1 MRIPSFRAS
10 LAAATLATAGV
21 LFAPCSALA
30 APAQDPDQP
39 PGDAPVL
46 TDAIYAGGVDLAFV
60 GRALVVATASGLDV
74 VRDPA
79 ADELVFETLLEVAL
93 ASPPLVAARDGA
105 VGALAADGRLVVWD
119 AESGA
124 ERWSAPAAVGLAEP
138 QVTDGRPLLAL
149 GPDETAYVGNG
160 KTRLIRVRAGGRL
173 PSVVDLP
180 DAGYVEDLIAGADGA
195 LTTLPALWQ
204 REGQGWRAG
213 ERLDFTRMGG
223 RNRMAVS
230 PSGERLV
237 AYWQRSPALLEVER
251 EGAEPA
257 LFDMGYDDV
266 LDAAVAP
273 DGSRVLV
280 STTSPRVSMGYGP
293 GDVSDEPLGGH
304 LRVFDLGARR
314 NLAELPR
321 EGAPLGM
328 PDAEG
333 ADRGVERT
341 LVAGLRVVALAGERY
356 ATIDLVDDGGEPNLY
371 LRLRGADLVATSER
385 ALDGQ
390 AWPVHLEAGG
400 GLLCVVF
407 EEREVWVFD
416 VAEEAA
422 EEEAHAAEQGG
433 ARESAGS
440 DAGDDVGDELA
451 AAEPQPAAAQDG
463 PPGGMPGDGGPPP
476 TKGIE
481 GAPILVVPITQLD
494 MGFGDPLPPR
504 DVFAVSTDGGIL
516 AMGGAGSPFYFVNPR
531 FGFPHQ
537 VLSINPPKEMPRPLA
552 ARFTDAGELIVL
564 AKGDTPESPL
574 LEFRLDA
581 AFETWAPG
589 VPVDAPREVTGD
601 ERVAVELHLGVPGN
615 LDLHVGAIAA
625 ESLAGTLVLRQA
637 VGLVVLDALAVSD
650 AGDIAYASGGN
661 VFVLPA
667 P

>member
-1 MRIPSFRAS
+1 MCFPLFRS
-10 LAAATLATAGV
+10 SQLTA
-21 LFAPCSALA
+21 ALA
-30 APAQDPDQP
+30 ATCLLSVPSLASPLGLQGPGEDPA
-39 PGDAPVL
+39 PGTEPVL
-46 TDAIYAGGVDLAFV
+46 TDAIYAGAVDLAFA

-79 ADELVFETLLEVAL
+79 AEALVFEPLMEVAL

-105 VGALAADGRLVVWD
+105 VGALTADGQLVVWD
-119 AESGA
+119 AVSGA
-124 ERWSAPAAVGLAEP
+124 ELWSAPAAVGLAEP

-149 GPDETAYVGNG
+149 GLDRDAYVGNG
-160 KTRLIRVRAGGRL
+160 KTRLIRVRADGRL

-180 DAGYVEDLIAGADGA
+180 DAGYVADLVAGPDGG
-195 LTTLPALWQ
+195 LTTVPALWQ

-223 RNRMAVS
+223 KNWMAVS

-237 AYWQRSPALLEVER
+237 AYWQRSPALLEVKR
-251 EGAEPA
+251 EGAEPV

-266 LDAAVAP
+266 LDAAVSQ
-273 DGSRVLV
+273 DGTRVLV
-280 STTSPRVSMGYGP
+280 STTSPRISLGYGP

-304 LRVFDLGARR
+304 LRVLDLAARR

-321 EGAPLGM
+321 SGAPLGM

-333 ADRGVERT
+333 ADLGVERT

-371 LRLRGADLVATSER
+371 LRLRGADLIATSER
-385 ALDGQ
+385 ALEGQ
-390 AWPVHLEAGG
+390 EWPVHLETGG

-416 VAEEAA
+416 VAEEQGL
-422 EEEAHAAEQGG
+422 EEASMEGAGASDEGVPQGG
-433 ARESAGS
+433 DG
-440 DAGDDVGDELA
+440 GGLA
-451 AAEPQPAAAQDG
+451 VADPRPAPAQDG
-463 PPGGMPGDGGPPP
+463 PPGGMPGQGGPPP

-494 MGFGDPLPPR
+494 TGFGDPLKPR
-504 DVFAVSTDGGIL
+504 DVFAVSSDGGIL
-516 AMGGAGSPFYFVNPR
+516 AMGGEGSPFYFVNPR

-537 VLSINPPKEMPRPLA
+537 VLSINPPKEMPRPLG
-552 ARFTDAGELIVL
+552 ARFTASGELIVL
-564 AKGDTPESPL
+564 AKEAAPESPL

-581 AFETWAPG
+581 ALETWAPG
-589 VPVDAPREVTGD
+589 VPVAAPREVTAD
-601 ERVAVELHLGVPGN
+601 ERVMVELHLGVPGN
-615 LDLHVGAIAA
+615 LDLHVGALGA

-637 VGLVVLDALAVSD
+637 IGLVALDALAVSE
-650 AGDIAYASGGN
+650 AGDIAYAAGGN